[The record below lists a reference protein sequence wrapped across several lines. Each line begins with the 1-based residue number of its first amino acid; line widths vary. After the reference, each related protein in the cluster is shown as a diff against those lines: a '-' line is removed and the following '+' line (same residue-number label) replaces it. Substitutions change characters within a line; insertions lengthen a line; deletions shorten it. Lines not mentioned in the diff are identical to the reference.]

1 VWVLVPPPPLFAAAF
16 FAGTRLDRVA
26 PLLAGLGASP
36 VRYAGIALI
45 AAGALLIPTAP
56 VLFLLRRTTIVPHGS
71 ARTLITAG
79 PYRVTRNPM
88 YLGMTLLYLGIA
100 LFTGAVWPLLTLALP
115 LWAMHT
121 KTIPYEEQ
129 KLEAIFG
136 DEYRAYARRVR
147 RWL

>member
-1 VWVLVPPPPLFAAAF
+1 
-16 FAGTRLDRVA
+16 
-26 PLLAGLGASP
+26 
-36 VRYAGIALI
+36 
-45 AAGALLIPTAP
+45 
-56 VLFLLRRTTIVPHGS
+56 
-71 ARTLITAG
+71 
-79 PYRVTRNPM
+79 M
-88 YLGMTLLYLGIA
+88 YLGITLLSLGIA